1 MVEDDSPAAADTA
14 AAAAAGGSSG
24 AAGGGEALPEGLQ
37 FSMPTAG
44 VDAAV
49 LKEEAVQPTEASLD
63 ELTSMLSSL
72 NK

>member
-1 MVEDDSPAAADTA
+1 MILLHQPAAAWVE
-14 AAAAAGGSSG
+14 SLV
-24 AAGGGEALPEGLQ
+24 ALPDGLQ

-44 VDAAV
+44 VDEQV
-49 LKEEAVQPTEASLD
+49 LQQEAVRPTDASLD